1 MNSLGVSVLLKHYV
15 TGFQDGSINPR
26 PNWKIIRETPTT
38 ANIDSDQGLGIMATL
53 EAMDIAINQTTKV
66 GVGMVTVGN
75 ARYLGMAAYQAMKAL
90 DRDMIEV
97 CMTSTPGP
105 VPANNELPFV
115 FDAAT
120 R

>member
-15 TGFQDGSINPR
+15 TGFQDGCINPR

-38 ANIDSDQGLGIMATL
+38 ANIDSDQGLGT
-53 EAMDIAINQTTKV
+53 MDIAINKAKTV
-66 GVGMVTVGN
+66 GVGMVAVGN
-75 ARYLGMAAYQAMKAL
+75 ARHLGMAAYHAMKAL
-90 DRDMIEV
+90 DRDMIGV
-97 CMTSTPGP
+97 CMTSTRGA